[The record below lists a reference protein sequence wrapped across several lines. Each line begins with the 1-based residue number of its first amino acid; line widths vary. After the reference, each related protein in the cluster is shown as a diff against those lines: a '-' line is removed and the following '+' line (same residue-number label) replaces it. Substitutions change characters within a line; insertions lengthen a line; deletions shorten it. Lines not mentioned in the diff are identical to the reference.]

1 MELLLKKTIEKVGEL
16 GEIVDVSPGYA
27 RNYLIPKG
35 YAELLSPE
43 GLRRVE
49 QLKKNIAKEEAL
61 KMRQEKEM
69 LKEIQ
74 ARESFTIMAEADEN
88 GQLYGS
94 VTENMIADVLK
105 NEGFDID
112 KKHIIIEEPIKNC
125 DIFSISVKIGEEQT
139 QFKLWVVAK

>member
-35 YAELLSPE
+35 YAEPISPA

-49 QLKKNIAKEEAL
+49 QLKKNIAEEQAF
-61 KMRQEKEM
+61 KTRQEKEM
-69 LKEIQ
+69 LRNIQ
-74 ARESFTIMAEADEN
+74 SRESFTIMAEADEN
-88 GQLYGS
+88 GKLYGS
-94 VTENMIADVLK
+94 VTESMIADVLK
-105 NEGFDID
+105 NDGFDID
-112 KKHIIIEEPIKNC
+112 KKNIIIDEPIKNC